1 MFSGSLYKVVL
12 ILKLLDNVGL
22 FLRLCNKYHAYHVSP
37 SGQML
42 QNKVQHFYYFNQPEA
57 EFEAKRLA
65 SIAFLVDC
73 TEVSLDL
80 IDNSLS
86 IFQFLLF
93 QRSSAYWFANSP
105 L

>member
-1 MFSGSLYKVVL
+1 MLFAHSIYVFWIFIQSCIDFKV
-12 ILKLLDNVGL
+12 LDNVGL
-22 FLRLCNKYHAYHVSP
+22 FLRLCNKCHAYHVSP
-37 SGQML
+37 SGQVL
-42 QNKVQHFYYFNQPEA
+42 QNKVQHFFYYFNQPEA

-73 TEVSLDL
+73 NEVRLDL

-93 QRSSAYWFANSP
+93 QRSSA
-105 L
+105 